1 MGKKKTLLNMP
12 TNVEALQ
19 NFAAIPSL
27 PHRLLINDKRGNGSY
42 IKRDL
47 AITNSGKW
55 SSLESLI
62 LSNLTLCASQCT
74 TISPVISYP
83 YEVSVHK
90 KKIILTWIKIKSLDI
105 INKLLEFHK
114 LEEQLN
120 KIMWGKTI
128 KQIQNKGQ
136 PYYY

>member
-1 MGKKKTLLNMP
+1 MHTHTKK
-12 TNVEALQ
+12 
-19 NFAAIPSL
+19 
-27 PHRLLINDKRGNGSY
+27 
-42 IKRDL
+42 
-47 AITNSGKW
+47 
-55 SSLESLI
+55 
-62 LSNLTLCASQCT
+62 
-74 TISPVISYP
+74 
-83 YEVSVHK
+83 
-90 KKIILTWIKIKSLDI
+90 ILTWIKIKSLDI